1 MRLFALASLS
11 LAVSSLA
18 LHTTAQQE
26 PTQPSRTDAA
36 QQAAAKAIHAKTAY
50 RDFLNAEQANG
61 GRWTAQWHPATVT
74 PSAIYGTGLRIA
86 DWRENTLVEARRHA
100 LAALNTYHDMLG
112 LGTSEFREIIGARMG
127 RTWSFTF
134 DQFFNGLP
142 VIEGRADVRIN
153 MSGVI
158 AMLGSRAWPIPANF
172 NTNPAVAQQVAE
184 AIAWNRAGTP
194 TGAPQP
200 AVAQPRLVIW
210 GDINAADEAPFFLA
224 WEIPV
229 SNVDRNGQ
237 GPIGRYY
244 VDAQTGAVLRYEN
257 DKHECGMPNCMNS
270 HHGVNRRELA
280 GPPSEAL
287 LPVPTIVTVSAWTR
301 TGNDAYSALVNTPLQ
316 GVVVNVPGVG
326 TRTTDQNGEFTI
338 DIAAP
343 VTVSLTSLDGTHY
356 APITG
361 ANAPSAS
368 VTVQPGVNATLQLL
382 TAAATT
388 NEAAHTTTAY
398 WVDRTNEWVRSIL
411 DMNVPSNQSAM
422 NTISGISPRVNIA
435 STCNAYYTNNTI
447 NFYNAGGNC
456 ANTAFSTVISH
467 EWGHG
472 LDDRFGGISNSSG
485 DGLSEGWGDIIG
497 MYLVDSPNL
506 GQGFQTQGVA
516 LRSGNNTKMYGSQ
529 TEVHAAGE
537 IWMGFA
543 WRLRQNLRNTYGT
556 PQAVAISDDIV
567 ISSIVADATN
577 QADAVR
583 EVFIADDDD
592 GNLANGVPHY
602 NELSAAAIAK
612 GMPYPVIQIASIQ
625 HTALGNT
632 SARLVPRKVAAFAA
646 AVTSGSITAVRL
658 HYDAGNGPQVRNM
671 KPNGFVNGYEAVLPA
686 IMSGSISYHIEADH
700 SSNVTVRSPESGEYS
715 YVVSVA
721 PTGPFVGFW
730 SENFDGALSGWTSA
744 QVLAQNDWQVGDPN
758 GRSGTSQSVFW
769 ADPQNAYSGTNVY
782 GNDLG
787 NTIGTTNWNGAY
799 AANVE
804 NYLRSPVINCSGRT
818 GMTLR
823 FKRWLTVEEGIYDQA
838 TLFVNGIQVWQ
849 NPQNGHLVDT
859 SWQSVEYAIPMADNN
874 PVVQIEW
881 RLKSDGGLQLGGW
894 NIDDVELG
902 TRYTAPLEA
911 TLMMT
916 PEQAAQTT
924 PINIAI
930 HTPGPTTIFALAIGD
945 TSGPTLIP
953 NVPPV
958 FVGGNYFV
966 LGDVSNASGDFT
978 ASFGAPLINT
988 TVGLTWFS
996 QVVTFDATYTN
1007 LITSNQWFNLFTQTP

>member
-1 MRLFALASLS
+1 MRLSAFASLA
-11 LAVSSLA
+11 LAVSSLVLSSPA
-18 LHTTAQQE
+18 QDQTAGT
-26 PTQPSRTDAA
+26 PAGN
-36 QQAAAKAIHAKTAY
+36 AKSAF
-50 RDFLNAEQANG
+50 RDFLLAEQARG
-61 GRWTAQWHPATVT
+61 GQWVAQWNPATLT
-74 PSAIYGTGLRIA
+74 PSAVYGTGLAIP

-100 LAALNTYHDMLG
+100 LLALQSHREMLG
-112 LGTSEFREIIGARMG
+112 LGTSEFREVIGARMG

-153 MSGVI
+153 MKGVV
-158 AMLGSRAWPIPANF
+158 AMMGSRAWPIPANF
-172 NTNPAVAQQVAE
+172 DTNPTIGDEVAT

-194 TGAPQP
+194 TGVPQP
-200 AVAQPRLVIW
+200 AATPQPRLVIW
-210 GDINAADEAPFFLA
+210 GDSAASDLAPFYLA
-224 WEIPV
+224 WEISV

-244 VDAQTGAVLRYEN
+244 VDAKNGAVLHFAS
-257 DKHECGMPNCMNS
+257 DKHECGMPNCMNAD
-270 HHGVNRRELA
+270 HGIARREFV
-280 GPPSEAL
+280 GPPSEAP
-287 LPVPTIVTVSAWTR
+287 LPVPTVVTVSAWTR
-301 TGNDAYSALVNTPLQ
+301 TGNDAYSTLVNTPLQ
-316 GVVVNVPGVG
+316 GLVVNVPGVG
-326 TRTTDQNGEFTI
+326 AQTTDSNGQFTI

-343 VTVSLTSLDGTHY
+343 VTISLTSLDGTHY
-356 APITG
+356 VPITG

-398 WVDRTNEWVRSIL
+398 WVDRTNVWVRSLL
-411 DMNVPSNQSAM
+411 DMSVPTTVSAM

-435 STCNAYYTNNTI
+435 STCNAYYTGNTI
-447 NFYNAGGNC
+447 NFYNAGGSC

-472 LDDRFGGISNSSG
+472 LDDRFGGISNASG

-516 LRSGNNTKMYGSQ
+516 LRSGNNTKMYGTQ

-543 WRLRQNLRNTYGT
+543 WKLRENLRANLGNA
-556 PQAVAISDDIV
+556 QAVAISNDIV
-567 ISSIVADATN
+567 VTSIVADAIN

-602 NELSAAAIAK
+602 AELSAAAITK
-612 GMPYPVIQIASIQ
+612 GMPYPQIQIAAIS
-625 HTALGNT
+625 HTGLGNT
-632 SARLVPRKVAAFAA
+632 SARLVPRKVAAFAS
-646 AVTSGSITAVRL
+646 AVSSGTINAVRL
-658 HYDAGNGPQVRNM
+658 HYNAGAGNQVRNM
-671 KPNGFVNGYEAVLPA
+671 KPNGFTNGYEAVLPG
-686 IMSGSISYHIEADH
+686 ILSGSVSYHIEADH
-700 SSNVTVRSPESGEYS
+700 SSNVTVRLPETGEFT

-721 PTGPFVGFW
+721 PTGPFTGFY
-730 SENFDGALSGWTSA
+730 SENFDGAVTGWTSA
-744 QVLAQNDWQVGDPN
+744 QVLVQNDWQRGTPM
-758 GRSGTSQSVFW
+758 GRSGTSQGVAW
-769 ADPQNAYSGTNVY
+769 ADPASAYSGTNVY

-787 NTIGTTNWNGAY
+787 GTGFNGSY
-799 AANVE
+799 PANVE

-849 NPQNGHLVDT
+849 NPQNGNLVDT

-874 PVVQIEW
+874 PAVQIEW
-881 RLKSDGGLQLGGW
+881 RLKSDAGLNLGGW

-902 TRYTAPLEA
+902 TRFTPPLDA
-911 TLMMT
+911 TLTMT

-930 HTPGPTTIFALAIGD
+930 HTPGPTTVFALAIGD
-945 TSGPTLIP
+945 TRGPTLIP
-953 NVPPV
+953 NIPPV

-966 LGDVSNASGDFT
+966 LGDVTNATGDFA
-978 ASFGAPLINT
+978 ASFGAPPVNT
-988 TVGLTWFS
+988 LVGLTWYS
-996 QVVTFDATYTN
+996 QVVTFDATYSN
-1007 LITSNQWFNLFTQTP
+1007 IITSNQWFNLFTQTP